1 VFSLSVTGTQTKG
14 RLLALPQNIA
24 PGMKWL
30 TVKNTL
36 AYCNSELLK
45 AANDKSFPLSITRDP
60 HKCGPLALPE
70 NTTPDS
76 YKHSSLSNGEFIVG
90 VKSFTI

>member
-1 VFSLSVTGTQTKG
+1 MVLNKFWPDKDKVFSLSVTGTQTRG
-14 RLLALPQNIA
+14 RL
-24 PGMKWL
+24 
-30 TVKNTL
+30 
-36 AYCNSELLK
+36 
-45 AANDKSFPLSITRDP
+45 
-60 HKCGPLALPE
+60 LALPE